1 MSADKTGKFGK
12 LQGILKSAMHSLS
25 EYCTEHL
32 PREERQNARKI
43 FPGRL
48 PHERFIDRDI
58 FHAWLYFR
66 HKITFPAGDETADG
80 SSPSSVGRRYLTG
93 PGTRADARQKALIL
107 KACETPFRFFTVLHT
122 EGESCQIVD
131 TWTGGILNIAGG
143 QMRISRSHEVLFGQ
157 ALTFD
162 DVSLFTHRPV
172 AIPLDP
178 RNEEQIAG
186 FLRNMHRL
194 ANSVAM
200 LEQAQDRENQKIILE
215 NQLFMLARQYLS
227 GHGSDKAGQFTPA
240 AGLELIFEAGEGRLP
255 DVNDAG
261 AWFSGHVTL
270 KSGNDQ
276 LLAQCDSLSSAI
288 RFIHALRGMPLRLA
302 GVRIAG

>member
-1 MSADKTGKFGK
+1 
-12 LQGILKSAMHSLS
+12 MHSLS

-32 PREERQNARKI
+32 SREERQNTRKI

-48 PHERFIDRDI
+48 PHEKFIDRDI

-66 HKITFPAGDETADG
+66 HKITFLAGDETAHG

-93 PGTRADARQKALIL
+93 PGARVDARQRALIL
-107 KACETPFRFFTVLHT
+107 KACETPFRFFTVLNT

-131 TWTGGILNIAGG
+131 MWTGGILNIACG

-178 RNEEQIAG
+178 RNEGQIAG
-186 FLRNMHRL
+186 FLRNMHCL
-194 ANSVAM
+194 ANSVDM
-200 LEQAQDRENQKIILE
+200 LERAKDRENQKIVLK
-215 NQLFMLARQYLS
+215 NQLS
-227 GHGSDKAGQFTPA
+227 
-240 AGLELIFEAGEGRLP
+240 
-255 DVNDAG
+255 
-261 AWFSGHVTL
+261 
-270 KSGNDQ
+270 
-276 LLAQCDSLSSAI
+276 
-288 RFIHALRGMPLRLA
+288 
-302 GVRIAG
+302 